1 MRSINILKI
10 IILSLGWFSL
20 PVIANER
27 PGKLAEGVNPGSLE
41 IMQLGGEK
49 PTTKLEMPL
58 QHTDV
63 KIEISGFVASAT
75 VTQRYQNPFDKPI
88 EAVYTFPLPDDA
100 AVNDMQMTIGQRTI
114 KGMIKKKEEARDI
127 YEQAKRRGQHAS
139 LLEQER
145 PNIFTQAVANIMPKE
160 NIVITIRYV
169 NILHYSEGSYELV
182 FPMVVGPRYIP
193 GDAAIGT
200 SGTGWSP
207 DTNVVPDASR
217 ITPPVLKPGER
228 TGHDIALAVAL
239 EAGVAIQKLH
249 STSHVIDVE
258 KNNSHHHTIKLHSAD
273 TIPNKDFILRYEVA
287 GEAPTMATIAHHQ
300 EGRGFFT
307 LIIQPQKTI
316 TDAQVVP
323 RELIF
328 IVDTSGSMSGF
339 PIEKSKEA
347 MRRLIQGMRSTDI
360 FNVVR
365 FAGNTGTLWKQPQPY
380 TPEHVAEALR
390 YIDSFSGS
398 GGTEMQKGILEAL
411 AQPASEDHLR
421 IAFLLTDGY
430 VGDEARIF
438 AAIDKEK
445 RGARVF
451 SLGVGSSVNRYLLNR
466 AAEVGR
472 GEAFY
477 VRQDEDSRAV
487 IDKFFQRVDRP
498 SLAYIE
504 IDWGKLD
511 IYELYPPKI
520 PDLWAGQPIQI
531 HGRYTQGGEDTITI
545 RGQFGTQ
552 PYEQK
557 LPVQL
562 PQNQPEH
569 EAMATIWA
577 RQKVHELMN
586 QMVRSGQT
594 SKLIEQVT
602 QLGLSF
608 RLMTQWT
615 SFVAVEE
622 KVVNVEG
629 KPQTVVQPIEL
640 PEGVSYQGGVGEVAE
655 APDAVTFLSG
665 MAMPAPMSRMAP
677 PMTSPQ
683 GAGMFG
689 QMPRAK
695 ATLPM
700 AETLTSVPPEAEATF
715 KPEPS
720 PIEPPLAPDKEQKQS
735 LADKDDNQAAKPQH
749 IVTFEVGKATL
760 TAASQQILAKLAAK
774 ICPDITQIGKIKL
787 VGHTDNSAAD
797 DHKQKL
803 SLERAVVVADYLMSQ
818 CPALTRDKLILKGL
832 AAQQPAISN
841 ETEAGRAQN
850 RRVEIFIISLN

>member
-1 MRSINILKI
+1 MRSIFNIVMT
-10 IILSLGWFSL
+10 ILSLGWCSGS
-20 PVIANER
+20 VAANER
-27 PGKLAEGVNPGSLE
+27 PGNLAEGINPGSLE
-41 IMQLGGEK
+41 IVQMGGEK

-58 QHTDV
+58 QHTEV
-63 KIEISGFVASAT
+63 KIEVSGFVASAT
-75 VTQRYQNPFDKPI
+75 VTQHYQNPFDKPI

-114 KGMIKKKEEARDI
+114 KGIIKRKEEARDI
-127 YEQAKRRGQHAS
+127 YEQAKRQGKQAS

-145 PNIFTQAVANIMPKE
+145 PNIFTQSVANIMPGD

-193 GDAAIGT
+193 GDVAMGK

-207 DTNVVPDASR
+207 DTNVVPDASK
-217 ITPPVLKPGER
+217 ITPPVMKPGER
-228 TGHDIALAVAL
+228 TGHDIALAVDL
-239 EAGVAIQKLH
+239 EAGVAIQQLH
-249 STSHVIDVE
+249 STSHVIDIKE
-258 KNNSHHHTIKLHSAD
+258 DNSHHQTIKLHPAD

-287 GEAPTMATIAHHQ
+287 GQAPTMATIAHHQ

-307 LIIQPQKTI
+307 LIIQPQKTV
-316 TDAQVVP
+316 TDTQVVP

-328 IVDTSGSMSGF
+328 IVDTSGSMQGF

-365 FAGNTGTLWKQPQPY
+365 FAGDTGTLWEKPQPH

-411 AQPASEDHLR
+411 AQPASEGHLR

-430 VGDEARIF
+430 VGDEPRILE
-438 AAIDKEK
+438 AIEKER

-466 AAEVGR
+466 AAEIGR

-477 VRQDEDSRAV
+477 VRQDEDSSQI

-511 IYELYPPKI
+511 VYELYPPKI

-531 HGRYTQGGEDTITI
+531 QGRYTQGGEDTITVH
-545 RGQFGTQ
+545 GQLGTQ

-557 LPVQL
+557 LSVQL

-586 QMVRSGQT
+586 QMVPHGQT
-594 SKLIEQVT
+594 PELIEQVT

-629 KPQTVVQPIEL
+629 KSQTVVQPVEL
-640 PEGVSYQGGVGEVAE
+640 PEGVSYEGVFGEVEE
-655 APDAVTFLSG
+655 APSTFSSLSR
-665 MAMPAPMSRMAP
+665 PRMSSIPGKIMNRGIRN
-677 PMTSPQ
+677 
-683 GAGMFG
+683 GASAGDSAGVML
-689 QMPRAK
+689 M
-695 ATLPM
+695 
-700 AETLTSVPPEAEATF
+700 VPPPAEKSEPTKEEAKVSIPQPGGALPTQPSST
-715 KPEPS
+715 PEKS
-720 PIEPPLAPDKEQKQS
+720 K
-735 LADKDDNQAAKPQH
+735 ADKKTTKPLY
-749 IVTFEVGKATL
+749 IIDFEIGKATL
-760 TAASQQILAKLAAK
+760 TEASQAILAKLAAR
-774 ICPDITQIGKIKL
+774 ICQTITQIDKIML

-803 SLERAVVVADYLMSQ
+803 SLERAVVVADYLISQ
-818 CPALTRDKLILKGL
+818 CPALTREQLILKGL
-832 AAQQPAISN
+832 ADQQPVANN
-841 ETEAGRAQN
+841 ETEAGRALN
-850 RRVEIFIISLN
+850 RRTEIFIISRLN